1 MFRVQSVFDAN
12 KFYNINQI
20 NNDMNHRHITL
31 FEIILGI
38 VTKIVGFRRLD
49 ILFTFNCRPFFISKN
64 YNRIGDRDI
73 FLCFPFICE
82 KYLFWWLY
90 SKTVFLSHILL
101 TDFSCFT

>member
-49 ILFTFNCRPFFISKN
+49 ILFTFNCRPFFIAKN

-73 FLCFPFICE
+73 YFYISL
-82 KYLFWWLY
+82 LFAKNIFVGGFTRKQF
-90 SKTVFLSHILL
+90 SFHI
-101 TDFSCFT
+101 FF